1 MKEFLKKGFYLGVG
15 VFTLT
20 KEKIEQ
26 VVDDLVHRGEADQS
40 DRANLIDEFME
51 KAQEFEKELNERVKK
66 IVQNYGFVSKKE
78 FETLKKKVEELEKQ
92 QAAQKTAAP
101 KTGAK
106 KTTAGKSGAKK
117 STTKKPT
124 AKAKA
129 DKSESGK

>member
-78 FETLKKKVEELEKQ
+78 FEALKKKVEELEKK
-92 QAAQKTAAP
+92 QAAQKTTAP

-106 KTTAGKSGAKK
+106 KTTASKSGAKK
-117 STTKKPT
+117 STAKKPA
-124 AKAKA
+124 AKPKA

>member
-20 KEKIEQ
+20 KEKVEQ

-66 IVQNYGFVSKKE
+66 IVQNHGFVSKKE
-78 FETLKKKVEELEKQ
+78 FETLKKKVEELEKK
-92 QAAQKTAAP
+92 QAEQKATTS

-106 KTTAGKSGAKK
+106 KTTASKSGTKK
-117 STTKKPT
+117 TTTKSAAKP
-124 AKAKA
+124 KAE
-129 DKSESGK
+129 KSEPDK

>member
-1 MKEFLKKGFYLGVG
+1 MKEFLKRGVYLGVG

-20 KEKIEQ
+20 KEKVEQ

-78 FETLKKKVEELEKQ
+78 FEALKKKVEELEKKQ
-92 QAAQKTAAP
+92 TAQKTTTR
-101 KTGAK
+101 KTGTK
-106 KTTAGKSGAKK
+106 KTTASKSGAKK
-117 STTKKPT
+117 STTKKPA
-124 AKAKA
+124 AKPKA
-129 DKSESGK
+129 DKPESGK